1 MKYRVFKYFNRVL
14 DPARVDTAP
23 ETLNEADSG
32 SKELITKNEPAP
44 LTKSGKVLRDPRQS
58 FLGP

>member
-23 ETLNEADSG
+23 APETLNEADSG
-32 SKELITKNEPAP
+32 SKELIKKNEPAP
-44 LTKSGKVLRDPRQS
+44 RI
-58 FLGP
+58 